1 MPPRYEVRA
10 KDRIRKWLPK
20 YVEVLQQASQ
30 RGISEEDTST
40 IVQSMLVD
48 LLGYDRFR
56 EITGQYA
63 VRGRWADWAVKVDD
77 AIHFFVEVKP
87 LGAKLREKD
96 LFQVVSYSRQ
106 HNLEWAVLTTADV
119 WQCHHVASGQEPEEF
134 FEVRLLDPNQPA
146 SEHVDHLHLL
156 TKEASRRGALQERWV
171 QSQCFRPE
179 RLGRLLLSEDV
190 LAAVRR
196 ALHREN
202 PGKRV
207 EIRDL
212 REALARGVI
221 RGDLYEAVMQAPG
234 EEGDR
239 KPQRKPAAGVADN
252 EPRAQLSPENV
263 QERRRQAGA
272 KAAETRRRQSE
283 ARRHAA
289 VEDLPSRE
297 TGDSTAE

>member
-63 VRGRWADWAVKVDD
+63 VRGRWADWAVRVDD
-77 AIHFFVEVKP
+77 SLHFFVEVKP

-119 WQCHHVASGQEPEEF
+119 WQCHFVGTGQEPEEF
-134 FEVRLLDPNQPA
+134 FEVRLLDPNQA
-146 SEHVDHLHLL
+146 QDEQVHRLYLL
-156 TKEASRRGALQERWV
+156 TKEGCCRQVLQEEWV

-179 RLGRLLLSEDV
+179 RLGRLLLSDPV

-196 ALHREN
+196 ELHRES
-202 PGKRV
+202 PGRRV
-207 EIRDL
+207 DVGCL
-212 REALARGVI
+212 REAFARGVI
-221 RGDLYEAVMQAPG
+221 RGDLYDQVTQAS
-234 EEGDR
+234 D
-239 KPQRKPAAGVADN
+239 
-252 EPRAQLSPENV
+252 V
-263 QERRRQAGA
+263 QGERRPRRKRTAITADGQTGAQSPSDDSEKRQQAGR
-272 KAAETRRRQSE
+272 KAAETRRRRRESE
-283 ARRHAA
+283 GHATTG
-289 VEDLPSRE
+289 E
-297 TGDSTAE
+297 TAAQEPKDSGSE